1 MATQKKLNIVI
12 FGATGSI
19 GYFILKK
26 FYKNNHNLLLFIK
39 INKKIKFLK
48 KKFKPSSLQTIKFE
62 NLDILDRESLKKK
75 IDKNKNFIKKAN
87 LIINAT
93 GDQGQ
98 IGNFF
103 KLDLK
108 KFDKTFQINFFSQII
123 LLRNIYKF
131 IKKNKDT
138 LIILFAGGGVTS
150 VRRNFSSYSLSK
162 IASVKLSEILSH
174 EFNNKNIRINSIS
187 PGVIDSKMTRLTL
200 SKKKF
205 LDKKEIVKLKKEIL
219 DSKKSLNKVYNLI
232 NFLMNEKGKFVSGK
246 IISSRWDAFENW
258 KKKEIK
264 KIKNTDIFTLRRN
277 INL

>member
-19 GYFILKK
+19 GYFTLKK
-26 FYKNNHNLLLFIK
+26 FYENNHNLLLFIK
-39 INKKIKFLK
+39 NNKKIKFLK
-48 KKFKPSSLQTIKFE
+48 KKFKPSNLQTIKFE
-62 NLDILDRESLKKK
+62 NLDILDKKSLKKK

-87 LIINAT
+87 LIINAI

-98 IGNFF
+98 VGNFF

-108 KFDKTFQINFFSQII
+108 KFDKTFKINFFSQIF

-187 PGVIDSKMTRLTL
+187 PGVIDSKMTRLIL
-200 SKKKF
+200 GKKKF
-205 LDKKEIVKLKKEIL
+205 LDKKEIVKLKKGIL

-232 NFLMNEKGKFVSGK
+232 NFLMSKKGKFVSGK

>member
-19 GYFILKK
+19 GYFTLKK
-26 FYKNNHNLLLFIK
+26 FYENNHNLLLFIK
-39 INKKIKFLK
+39 NNKKIKFLK
-48 KKFKPSSLQTIKFE
+48 KKFKPSNLQTIKFE
-62 NLDILDRESLKKK
+62 NLDILDKKSLKKK

-87 LIINAT
+87 LIINAI

-98 IGNFF
+98 IGNFL

-108 KFDKTFQINFFSQII
+108 KFDKTFKINFFSQIF

-187 PGVIDSKMTRLTL
+187 PGVIDSKMTRLIL
-200 SKKKF
+200 GKKKF
-205 LDKKEIVKLKKEIL
+205 LDKKEIVKLKKGIL
-219 DSKKSLNKVYNLI
+219 DSKKSLNKVYDLI
-232 NFLMNEKGKFVSGK
+232 NFLMSKKGKFVSGK

>member
-19 GYFILKK
+19 GYFTLKK
-26 FYKNNHNLLLFIK
+26 FYENNHNLLLFIK
-39 INKKIKFLK
+39 NNKKIKFLK
-48 KKFKPSSLQTIKFE
+48 KKFKPSNLQTIKFE
-62 NLDILDRESLKKK
+62 NLDILDKKSLKKK

-87 LIINAT
+87 LIINAI

-108 KFDKTFQINFFSQII
+108 KFDKTFKINFFSQIF

-187 PGVIDSKMTRLTL
+187 PGVIDSKMTRLIL
-200 SKKKF
+200 GKKKF
-205 LDKKEIVKLKKEIL
+205 LDKKEIVKLKKGIL

-232 NFLMNEKGKFVSGK
+232 NFLMSKKGKFVSGK

>member
-26 FYKNNHNLLLFIK
+26 FYENNHNLLLFIK
-39 INKKIKFLK
+39 NNKKIKFLK
-48 KKFKPSSLQTIKFE
+48 KKFKPSNLQTIKFE
-62 NLDILDRESLKKK
+62 NLDILDKKSLKKK

-87 LIINAT
+87 LIINAI

-108 KFDKTFQINFFSQII
+108 KFDKTFKINFFSQIF
-123 LLRNIYKF
+123 LLRNMYKF

-150 VRRNFSSYSLSK
+150 ARRNFSSYSLSK
-162 IASVKLSEILSH
+162 IASVKLSEILSQ

-187 PGVIDSKMTRLTL
+187 PGVIDSKMTRSVLD
-200 SKKKF
+200 KKKF
-205 LDKKEIVKLKKEIL
+205 LDKKEIVKLKKGIL

-232 NFLMNEKGKFVSGK
+232 NFLMSEKGKFVSGK